1 MQRQASN
8 GFHTGCQLTKETDW
22 PCMRNNSLF
31 ALQAEFE
38 DICEEAELWTKLH
51 DLEQLCQE
59 QGLLDGQDA
68 AVRYFFCIKTDAAT
82 TKNVACMHETMRRM
96 HCACMHAM

>member
-1 MQRQASN
+1 
-8 GFHTGCQLTKETDW
+8 
-22 PCMRNNSLF
+22 MRNNCLL

-68 AVRYFFCIKTDAAT
+68 AVRYFLYQ
-82 TKNVACMHETMRRM
+82 N
-96 HCACMHAM
+96 

>member
-1 MQRQASN
+1 
-8 GFHTGCQLTKETDW
+8 
-22 PCMRNNSLF
+22 MRNYGYF

-68 AVRYFFCIKTDAAT
+68 AVRSVAAILHL
-82 TKNVACMHETMRRM
+82 VHACDS
-96 HCACMHAM
+96 A